1 MYVVNF
7 RKNFIL
13 IFIADKYFYDDNV
26 KSKNY
31 SKLKKIIISKLKEDV
46 DKITQ
51 NYCDNVS
58 FV

>member
-1 MYVVNF
+1 MYVVNL
-7 RKNFIL
+7 RKNLIL
-13 IFIADKYFYDDNV
+13 IFIADKYFYDDNF

-51 NYCDNVS
+51 NYSDNIS